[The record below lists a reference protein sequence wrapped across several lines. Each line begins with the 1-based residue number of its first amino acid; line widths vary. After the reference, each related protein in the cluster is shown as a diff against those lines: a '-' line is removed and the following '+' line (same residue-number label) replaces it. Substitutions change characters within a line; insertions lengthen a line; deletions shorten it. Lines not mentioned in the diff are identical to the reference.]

1 MGKKSDKRVEKSKGK
16 KRFVVEEG
24 ESINDCL
31 DRMKKD
37 GYFPVRRMEEPI
49 LQEVVRAGKVE
60 IETARQQIVFEGKLL
75 ADK

>member
-24 ESINDCL
+24 ESIDDCL
-31 DRMKKD
+31 ERMKKE
-37 GYFPVRRMEEPI
+37 GYYPVRRTEEPI
-49 LQEVVRAGKVE
+49 LQEVNRNGKVE

-75 ADK
+75 QEK